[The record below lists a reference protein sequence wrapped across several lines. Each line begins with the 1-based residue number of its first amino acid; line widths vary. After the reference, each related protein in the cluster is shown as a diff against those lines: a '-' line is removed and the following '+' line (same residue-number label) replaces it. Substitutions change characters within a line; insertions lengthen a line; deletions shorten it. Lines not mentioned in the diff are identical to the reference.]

1 MRFRG
6 GEVGGPETLL
16 DADGVEAPGPFIAL
30 LLAVGACAG
39 SDVVAILEKMQ
50 VTLGAA
56 RVEVVATRRDEH
68 PRRLTSLELI
78 FHLRGDGLTAA
89 NAERAVDLSV
99 TKYCSVLASLAPDT
113 IITHAVRLG

>member
-6 GEVGGPETLL
+6 GEVGGPETLV
-16 DADGVEAPGPFIAL
+16 DADGVDAPGPFIGL
-30 LLAVGACAG
+30 MLAAGACAG
-39 SDVVAILEKMQ
+39 SDVVSILEKMR
-50 VTLGAA
+50 VTLSEA
-56 RVEVVATRRDEH
+56 RIELVATRRDEH
-68 PRRLTSLELI
+68 PRRLTTLELI

-113 IITHAVRLG
+113 IVKHAIRLG